1 MPNTDLAI
9 DVRGLSRTFK
19 GKTAVDNIS
28 LSIPK
33 GQIYGFL
40 GPNGAGKSTFVKM
53 LVTLLAPTSGE
64 ATILGKD
71 IKKDGNDARL
81 LIGVALQ
88 EASLDES
95 QTGIEFLK
103 IQGSLYGL
111 SSSEINQR
119 IEELRSLIDIGD
131 ALEKPIKTYSGGMK
145 RRVDLAA
152 SIIHNPEILF
162 LDEPTTG
169 LDPVSRLSIWKE
181 VQKLNKD
188 LGMTIFLTTQ
198 YLEEADQLADKIGI
212 INQGKLVV
220 EGTPQELKKKVGKD
234 IIIASVEGMKDSHL
248 KSIIKIPGV
257 DKAELHDEELSIV
270 TGSGSDTIGAVAI
283 ALDKQ
288 KVKINSLTLRTT
300 TLDDVFFEVTGNRLE
315 KDLNI

>member
-1 MPNTDLAI
+1 MPNTQLAI

-53 LVTLLAPTSGE
+53 LVTLLSPTSGE
-64 ATILGKD
+64 AKILGKD
-71 IKKDGNDARL
+71 IKTQGNDARL
-81 LIGVALQ
+81 KIGVALQ

-103 IQGSLYGL
+103 IQGNLYGL
-111 SSSEINQR
+111 TAKEIESR
-119 IEELRSLIDIGD
+119 IEELKPLIDIGD
-131 ALEKPIKTYSGGMK
+131 ALGKPIKTYSGGMK

-169 LDPVSRLSIWKE
+169 LDPVSRQSIWKE
-181 VQKLNKD
+181 VQKLNKE

-212 INQGKLVV
+212 INQGKLVL
-220 EGTPQELKKKVGKD
+220 EGTPEELKKSVGKD
-234 IIIASVEGMKDSHL
+234 IIIASVEGMKDAQL
-248 KSIIKIPGV
+248 ASITDIPGV
-257 DKAELHDEELSIV
+257 DKAELQGNELSIV
-270 TGSGSDTIGAVAI
+270 TGNGSDTIGAVAI

-288 KVKINSLTLRTT
+288 KVKINSLTLRST
-300 TLDDVFFEVTGNRLE
+300 TLDDVFFEVTGNRIE
-315 KDLNI
+315 TE